1 MRLSVVIPAYNED
14 QRIGAT
20 LISIHNYLSRQNYD
34 YEIIVVN
41 DGSTDST
48 AEKVKKMEKEVKNL
62 KLIDNKK
69 NHGKGYVVRQGMLE
83 AKGDFRLFTDAD
95 NSTTID
101 HIEKFWPYFDKGYE
115 VVIASIAQK
124 GAKVAHTEKFYKR
137 LFGKMGNLWIQFWL
151 LPGIWDTQ
159 RGFKM
164 FTAKAAKDLFS
175 RQKLDHWGFD
185 FEILA
190 IARKKGYR
198 IKEVPINWKNDPRS
212 HVKLSA
218 YIKTLLEVLRVRWNL
233 WTGKYN

>member
-1 MRLSVVIPAYNED
+1 MKLSVVVPAYNEED
-14 QRIGAT
+14 RISGT
-20 LISIHNYLSRQNYD
+20 LISIHNYLSQQQYD

-48 AEKVKKMEKEVKNL
+48 SKAVEDIKSKIANL
-62 KLIDNKK
+62 KFIDNKK

-83 AKGDFRLFTDAD
+83 ARGDFRLFTDAD

-101 HIEKFWPYFDKGYE
+101 HIEKFWSYFDKGYD
-115 VVIASIAQK
+115 VVIASIAKK
-124 GAKVAHTEKFYKR
+124 GAKIAHTEKFYKR
-137 LFGKMGNLWIQFWL
+137 WFGKMGNLWIQFWL

-164 FTAKAAKDLFS
+164 FTAKAARDLFS
-175 RQKLDHWGFD
+175 RQRLDRWGFD

-190 IARKKGYR
+190 IARKLGYK
-198 IKEVPINWKNDPRS
+198 IAEVPINWKNDPRS

-218 YIKTLLEVLRVRWNL
+218 YIKTLLEVLKVRWGL

>member
-1 MRLSVVIPAYNED
+1 MRLSVVVPAYNEED
-14 QRIGAT
+14 RISGT
-20 LISIHNYLSRQNYD
+20 LISIHNYLSQQQYD

-48 AEKVKKMEKEVKNL
+48 SKAVEDIKSKIANL
-62 KLIDNKK
+62 KFIDNKK

-83 AKGDFRLFTDAD
+83 ARGDFRLFTDAD

-101 HIEKFWPYFDKGYE
+101 HIEKFWSYFDKGYD
-115 VVIASIAQK
+115 VVIASIAKK
-124 GAKVAHTEKFYKR
+124 GAKIAHTEKFYKR
-137 LFGKMGNLWIQFWL
+137 WFGKMGNLWIQFWL

-164 FTAKAAKDLFS
+164 FTAKAARDLFS
-175 RQKLDHWGFD
+175 RQRLDRWGFD

-190 IARKKGYR
+190 IARKLGYK
-198 IKEVPINWKNDPRS
+198 IAEVPINWKNDPRS

-218 YIKTLLEVLRVRWNL
+218 YIKTLLEVLKVRWGL